1 MKLSDRAIGYISLF
15 SLIALFSGISYGMYH
30 AHQDV
35 PHSAIVD
42 FEELGTLQPEDE
54 VVVRGY
60 RVGTIGKVTWLG
72 NRSRVQIRFDN
83 PIVIREGTEFNNIN
97 YALMGQR
104 RLEIIPSKTGKVLP
118 EDHVHQGHFE
128 PGIAEALRLMEDV
141 SKQIMNVREVV
152 MLIANGDS
160 THASAQQKYEEVIG
174 SVEDLLE
181 NVDRTLSSMQPK
193 MRTFFNQVQDA
204 GHTLVDATLQA
215 DTAINAAATGI
226 SGKLTQA
233 QDVIKTLADGTAK
246 INETIVS
253 IEQSPA
259 MDKLLG
265 SRDAIDKINNLI
277 VKLNKLVAAI
287 DTKGIKVYDENGN
300 PVKLITWKNTNLVGK
315 TARAKAKARAEK
327 GESLPGGPIRAEA
340 PGDE

>member
-15 SLIALFSGISYGMYH
+15 SLIAIFSGISYGMYH

-60 RVGTIGKVTWLG
+60 RVGTIGSVTWLG
-72 NRSRVQIRFDN
+72 NRSRVQIKFDN
-83 PIVIREGTEFNNIN
+83 PLVIREGTQFNNIN

-118 EDHVHQGHFE
+118 EDYVHQGHFE
-128 PGIAEALRLMEDV
+128 PGIAETLRLMENV
-141 SKQIMNVREVV
+141 NKQITNVREVV

-160 THASAQQKYEEVIG
+160 THPSAQQKYEEIIG
-174 SVEDLLE
+174 NVEGLLE
-181 NVDRTLSSMQPK
+181 SADKTLSTMQPK
-193 MRTFFNQVQDA
+193 MRKFFNQVQESE
-204 GHTLVDATLQA
+204 HTLVDATLQA
-215 DTAINAAATGI
+215 DTAITAAAEGI
-226 SGKLTQA
+226 SAKIEQA
-233 QDVIKTLADGTAK
+233 KGVIQTLADGTAK
-246 INETIVS
+246 MNETIAS
-253 IEQSPA
+253 IEQSPS

-265 SRDAIDKINNLI
+265 SRDAIDKIDSLI
-277 VKLNKLVAAI
+277 AKLNKLIAAI
-287 DTKGIKVYDENGN
+287 DSKGIKVYDDNGN
-300 PVKLITWKNTNLVGK
+300 PVKLITWKNTNLIGK
-315 TARAKAKARAEK
+315 TARAKARARAEK
-327 GESLPGGPIRAEA
+327 GEGLPGGPLRAEA

>member
-60 RVGTIGKVTWLG
+60 RVGSIGKVTWLG

-118 EDHVHQGHFE
+118 EDYVHQGHFE

-141 SKQIMNVREVV
+141 GKQIMNVREVV

-160 THASAQQKYEEVIG
+160 THASAEQKYQEILGTIEG
-174 SVEDLLE
+174 LLE
-181 NVDRTLSSMQPK
+181 SADKTLSSMQPK
-193 MRTFFNQVQDA
+193 MRKFFNQVQDA
-204 GHTLVDATLQA
+204 EHTLADATLQV
-215 DTAINAAATGI
+215 DTAVNAAMTGI
-226 SGKLTQA
+226 STKIGQA

-246 INETIVS
+246 MNETIAS

-265 SRDAIDKINNLI
+265 SNEAIDKINALMA
-277 VKLNKLVAAI
+277 KLNKLIAAI
-287 DTKGIKVYDENGN
+287 DTKGIKIYDENGK
-300 PVKLITWKNTNLVGK
+300 PVKLVTWKNTNLIGK
-315 TARAKAKARAEK
+315 TARAKARARAEK
-327 GESLPGGPIRAEA
+327 GESLPGGPLRAEA
-340 PGDE
+340 TGDE

>member
-1 MKLSDRAIGYISLF
+1 MKLSDRAIGYISLV
-15 SLIALFSGISYGMYH
+15 SLFGIFAGVAYGMYE
-30 AHQDV
+30 AHQEV
-35 PHSAIVD
+35 PHTAIVD

-181 NVDRTLSSMQPK
+181 NVDRTLSAMQPK

-265 SRDAIDKINNLI
+265 SRDAVDKINNLI
-277 VKLNKLVAAI
+277 DKLNKLVAAI

-300 PVKLITWKNTNLVGK
+300 PVKLITWKNTNLIGK